1 MKKMLLRGIVF
12 LAVFVAATIPSMR
25 LVETLLTWNISSD
38 PPSDF
43 PVLARS
49 SKGNFVIVQLRNL
62 PGSNPV
68 LEIADR
74 DLEQI
79 NKDLR
84 AKVSSD
90 QSPYAYFKVLGRGAG
105 YTDVSL
111 EVPTKGDFWSK
122 GWYRIQDKS
131 IHPQRIINYGPT
143 MAIFIIPL
151 SLLAGA
157 IGVLCF
163 NRMTRRNGAKP
174 QTLPH

>member
-1 MKKMLLRGIVF
+1 
-12 LAVFVAATIPSMR
+12 MR

-49 SKGNFVIVQLRNL
+49 SQGNFVIVQLRNL
-62 PGSNPV
+62 PESNPV

-79 NKDLR
+79 NKELR
-84 AKVSSD
+84 AKASSD
-90 QSPYAYFKVLGRGAG
+90 QSPYVYLKVLGRGAG

-131 IHPQRIINYGPT
+131 IHPQRIINYGPM
-143 MAIFIIPL
+143 MAILIFPI
-151 SLLAGA
+151 SLLGGA
-157 IGVLCF
+157 IGLRCF
-163 NRMTRRNGAKP
+163 NTIAHHYAAKP
-174 QTLPH
+174 NSAELDKASV